1 MPLAAAETD
10 PNKVERQIRLA
21 IALPRCDGFGFRRLT
36 RSALQWLDANHELVN
51 SLNVF
56 PVPDGDTGT
65 NLLLTMQAAYKEV
78 EASSETNVSKVALAV
93 AQGAL
98 MGARGNS
105 GVILSQILRG
115 FARGLDG
122 AESFDAGLVVQALQ
136 AASATAYRGVVKPV
150 EGTILTVI
158 KDSAA
163 GAETAY
169 EASGR
174 TADLRAVLEAV
185 VASAQAAVARTPELL
200 PILKQAG
207 VVDSGGK
214 GLELIFEGM
223 LRYLKGQRLDANPL
237 VLVAPLSL
245 SAVGTAMNSVEPGQE
260 WEVVVDFRPRVEMN
274 VPSMYASLEAM
285 GTSIQ
290 VGEGE
295 GLYRVHIHLLKTR
308 REDPIKLAEEWGT
321 VVNVHME
328 NLLAQVE
335 ALQGGETA
343 GPARDVQPG
352 QLAVVAVSPG
362 RGLSQVM
369 VSLGAAAIVGGGQ
382 TKNPSTEE
390 FLKAFDSVNT
400 DAIIVLPNNKNIIL
414 AAQQAASLSS
424 KRVRVVPSRTVP
436 QGIAALLK
444 LPPEGEGD
452 LEAVSAEMEQALAGI
467 ETGEVTTASRTVE
480 INDVAVNTGDIIG
493 LHNGVLA
500 VSGQAVDDVVMRL
513 LEIMAARD
521 HDLITLY
528 AGAEV
533 SEPAAE
539 AMTAAIQA
547 VYPEPRY
554 EVQNHPGGQP
564 YYHYILSVE

>member
-1 MPLAAAETD
+1 
-10 PNKVERQIRLA
+10 
-21 IALPRCDGFGFRRLT
+21 
-36 RSALQWLDANHELVN
+36 
-51 SLNVF
+51 
-56 PVPDGDTGT
+56 
-65 NLLLTMQAAYKEV
+65 
-78 EASSETNVSKVALAV
+78 
-93 AQGAL
+93 
-98 MGARGNS
+98 
-105 GVILSQILRG
+105 
-115 FARGLDG
+115 
-122 AESFDAGLVVQALQ
+122 
-136 AASATAYRGVVKPV
+136 
-150 EGTILTVI
+150 
-158 KDSAA
+158 
-163 GAETAY
+163 
-169 EASGR
+169 
-174 TADLRAVLEAV
+174 
-185 VASAQAAVARTPELL
+185 
-200 PILKQAG
+200 
-207 VVDSGGK
+207 
-214 GLELIFEGM
+214 
-223 LRYLKGQRLDANPL
+223 
-237 VLVAPLSL
+237 
-245 SAVGTAMNSVEPGQE
+245 
-260 WEVVVDFRPRVEMN
+260 
-274 VPSMYASLEAM
+274 M

-343 GPARDVQPG
+343 GPGRDVQPG

-513 LEIMAARD
+513 LEIMAA
-521 HDLITLY
+521 
-528 AGAEV
+528 
-533 SEPAAE
+533 
-539 AMTAAIQA
+539 
-547 VYPEPRY
+547 
-554 EVQNHPGGQP
+554 
-564 YYHYILSVE
+564 

>member
-1 MPLAAAETD
+1 MPMAA
-10 PNKVERQIRLA
+10 NKLDRTLVERQIRLA
-21 IALPRCDGFGFRRLT
+21 VALPRCDGFGLRRLT

-65 NLLLTMQAAYKEV
+65 NLLLTMQAAYKEI
-78 EASSETNVSKVALAV
+78 ENSSETNVSKVALAV

-105 GVILSQILRG
+105 GVILSQIWRG
-115 FARGLDG
+115 FARGLDSTE
-122 AESFDAGLVVQALQ
+122 AFDAGLVVQALQ
-136 AASATAYRGVVKPV
+136 VASSTAYRGVVKPV

-158 KDSAA
+158 KDAAA

-174 TADLRAVLEAV
+174 TADLRTVLEAV
-185 VASAQAAVARTPELL
+185 VEAAQASVARTPELL

-214 GLELIFEGM
+214 GLALIFEGM
-223 LRYLKGQRLDANPL
+223 LRYLKGQSLDENPL
-237 VLVAPLSL
+237 ILVAPLSL
-245 SAVGTAMNSVEPGQE
+245 SAVGAAMNSVEPGQE

-274 VPSMYASLEAM
+274 LPSMYANLEAM

-290 VGEGE
+290 VGEGD
-295 GLYRVHIHLLKTR
+295 GLYRVHIHLLKVR

-335 ALQGGETA
+335 ALQGAEA
-343 GPARDVQPG
+343 DLPVRPVAPG

-362 RGLSQVM
+362 LGLSRM
-369 VSLGAAAIVGGGQ
+369 MLSLGAAAIVGGGQ

-390 FLKAFDSVNT
+390 FLKAFDSLAT
-400 DAIIVLPNNKNIIL
+400 DEIIVLPNNKNIIL

-424 KRVRVVPSRTVP
+424 KHVRVVPSRTVP

-444 LPPEGEGD
+444 LSPDGAGD
-452 LEAVSAEMEQALAGI
+452 LQAVSAVMEEALAGV

-480 INDVAVNTGDIIG
+480 INGVAVHEGDIIG

-500 VSGQAVDDVVMRL
+500 TSGHEVAEVVRRL
-513 LEIMAARD
+513 LEIMSARERE
-521 HDLITLY
+521 LITLY
-528 AGAEV
+528 SGGEV
-533 SEPAAE
+533 TPEAAALLAAAVRE
-539 AMTAAIQA
+539 A
-547 VYPEPRY
+547 YPMASVET
-554 EVQNHPGGQP
+554 HSGGQP
-564 YYHYILSVE
+564 HYHYILSVE

>member
-1 MPLAAAETD
+1 MAADNVDQTL
-10 PNKVERQIRLA
+10 VERQIKLA
-21 IALPRCDGFGFRRLT
+21 ILLPRCDGFGMRRLT
-36 RSALQWLDANHELVN
+36 RAALQWLDANHELVN

-65 NLLLTMQAAYKEV
+65 NLLLTMQAAYKEI
-78 EASSETNVSKVALAV
+78 ENSTETNVSKVALAV

-105 GVILSQILRG
+105 GVILSQIWRG
-115 FARGLDG
+115 FARGLNG
-122 AESFDAGLVVQALQ
+122 AEAFDAGMVVQALQ
-136 AASATAYRGVVKPV
+136 VASATAYRGVVKPV

-158 KDSAA
+158 KDAAA
-163 GAETAY
+163 GAEAAY

-174 TADLRAVLEAV
+174 TADLRTVLEAV
-185 VASAQAAVARTPELL
+185 VAAAQASVARTPELL
-200 PILKQAG
+200 PLLKQAG

-214 GLELIFEGM
+214 GLALIFEGM
-223 LRYLKGQRLDANPL
+223 LRYLKGQRLDENL
-237 VLVAPLSL
+237 LTLVAPLSL

-274 VPSMYASLEAM
+274 LPSMYANLEAM

-290 VGEGE
+290 VGEGD
-295 GLYRVHIHLLKTR
+295 GLYRVHIHLLKSR

-335 ALQGGETA
+335 ALQGAEPELPVKA
-343 GPARDVQPG
+343 VAPG
-352 QLAVVAVSPG
+352 HLAVVAVSPG
-362 RGLSQVM
+362 LGLSRM
-369 VSLGAAAIVGGGQ
+369 LISLGAAAIVGGGQ

-390 FLKAFDSVNT
+390 FLKAFDSLGT
-400 DAIIVLPNNKNIIL
+400 DEIIVLPNNKNIIL

-424 KRVRVVPSRTVP
+424 KHVRVVPSRTMP

-444 LPPEGEGD
+444 LAPDGEGD
-452 LEAVSAEMEQALAGI
+452 PEAVCAEMEQALTGV

-480 INDVAVNTGDIIG
+480 INGVAVREGDIIG
-493 LHNGVLA
+493 LHNGVL
-500 VSGQAVDDVVMRL
+500 VTSGHDLAEVVLRL
-513 LEIMAARD
+513 LEIMSAQD

-528 AGAEV
+528 SGAEV
-533 SEPAAE
+533 SEQATQ
-539 AMTAAIQA
+539 AMKAAIQA
-547 VYPEPRY
+547 RYPEPRY
-554 EVQNHPGGQP
+554 EVQCHAGGQS